1 MNAPSEREE
10 ILRELRKRA
19 RNILAESPTAEEG
32 LEELCE
38 VLRSAGLDYDWVG
51 FYLVSPVEKDVLFL
65 GPFAGEPTDHVV
77 IPFGSGICGQA
88 AAAEDTIVVAD
99 VAAESN
105 YLSCS
110 SVVKSEAVIPLFS
123 GGRLVGELDIDS
135 HTSNAFK
142 RIDMEFLTDTAELAS
157 SAAAEVRA
165 GHDRTGI

>member
-1 MNAPSEREE
+1 MNAPSKREV

-19 RNILAESPTAEEG
+19 RDILAEFPTAEEG
-32 LEELCE
+32 LDELCE

-51 FYLVSPVEKDVLFL
+51 FYLVSPVEKNTLFL

-88 AAAEDTIVVAD
+88 AAAGETFVVAD
-99 VAAESN
+99 VTAESN

-110 SVVKSEAVIPLFS
+110 STVKSEAVIPLFA

-135 HTSNAFK
+135 HTPNTFK
-142 RIDMEFLTDTAELAS
+142 RMDMEFLTGIAELAS
-157 SAAAEVRA
+157 NAAAEILA
-165 GHDRTGI
+165 GHDRP